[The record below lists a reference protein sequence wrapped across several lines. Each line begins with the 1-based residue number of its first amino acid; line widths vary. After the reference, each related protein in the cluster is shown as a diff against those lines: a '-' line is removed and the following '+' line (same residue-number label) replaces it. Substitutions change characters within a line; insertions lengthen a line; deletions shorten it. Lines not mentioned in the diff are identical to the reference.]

1 MPINKKAIMKKC
13 EYAKNQEIEKKET
26 LRTFEE
32 RPRGF

>member
-13 EYAKNQEIEKKET
+13 EYAKNEEIEKKKP

-32 RPRGF
+32 RSRGF